1 MARASVFSLENGQ
14 DWKWSD
20 DVERLNESKKER
32 KAWEYS
38 CYGFFFKKKKTVSTY
53 AFYYNID

>member
-38 CYGFFFKKKKTVSTY
+38 CYGFFFKKKKQCLHMHFITT
-53 AFYYNID
+53 